1 MPAINGLR
9 NGTSTARTRNAFK
22 TAELL
27 DMERLRFGSRQKF
40 VLGGVRC
47 AVEALLQA
55 DDRNRDVGDEPIVQ
69 EQQPGQ
75 PGDLLRRHLVR
86 QIAPRNAAELVE
98 AANMLAGD
106 LAYPARGLLIFRCER
121 DGLENSSAISR

>member
-40 VLGGVRC
+40 VLGGVRR

-55 DDRNRDVGDEPIVQ
+55 DDRNRDVGVRGPKLHSVECTKLKQ
-69 EQQPGQ
+69 
-75 PGDLLRRHLVR
+75 RRSHHESQRFDAQGGKV
-86 QIAPRNAAELVE
+86 
-98 AANMLAGD
+98 G
-106 LAYPARGLLIFRCER
+106 C
-121 DGLENSSAISR
+121 